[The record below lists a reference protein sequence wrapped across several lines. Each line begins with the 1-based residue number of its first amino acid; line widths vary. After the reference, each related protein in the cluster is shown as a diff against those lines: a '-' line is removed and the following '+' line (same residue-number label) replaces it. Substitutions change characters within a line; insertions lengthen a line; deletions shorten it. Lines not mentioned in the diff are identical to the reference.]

1 MNEEKVITSSDV
13 FTLRRSGDIER
24 AYKMAQTL
32 MENPNHSEWDIRAFA
47 WCAIDLIKRAKQNN
61 QLEDVEKYITELKK
75 LEIDESDEIL
85 FKHIQYLLGGGSPVL
100 KELAVIKELKESGK
114 LKESAQKA
122 KILYDKFP
130 QEISV
135 KRAYGWALY
144 RLLFVKAKEETINFK
159 YIQFYLDE
167 IFSLGISN
175 ETLFMRCVWGS
186 IVSIEDIEKQI
197 NLYQYALDTDF
208 SCFEKS
214 DYEPKSYKG
223 KDEKYHEWP
232 SLIIRI
238 LKKSLDSLDKK
249 VDKETIITLCNLVEE
264 KMSYLDENQ
273 IFLKWSVAK
282 SYMLVNELSKAQYF
296 ILDLLQI
303 KPREFWLWNG
313 LAETIVDDSK
323 LSLACYCKSL
333 LCQRDLKFNGRGK
346 IGVIKEL
353 IKLEKYDAA
362 SAEIQE
368 LVAYKMDHEQK
379 LDDVLKGYLEAAWY
393 IHDSNKNSTNFYNE
407 NSKPTLELLYKDIP
421 WYEGIVGNS
430 YTNDFGKMVSLNI
443 VKTKSD
449 NPVEIRVK
457 KAILNG
463 ISDKKGTPIRAKIKW
478 SSHSRG
484 EVLIIEQID
493 SDVALLS
500 KSGLVNHIIEH
511 THQAYVVVSGDVSI
525 VCTYDE
531 DNPLKVMDVISVIYS
546 TYERKDGSIGTN
558 VISWHKVDQAP
569 PSSLVMTFENIVNVV
584 GTVAFTYET
593 NVFINNRFVEQY
605 KLISGDV
612 VSGTAIRSFNPKK
625 REWGWRAIRIQSVEQ
640 DGYKKSPEYTHGDF
654 Y

>member
-13 FTLRRSGDIER
+13 FTLRRSGDIDQ

-32 MENPNHSEWDIRAFA
+32 MENPNRSEWDIRAFA
-47 WCAIDLIKRAKQNN
+47 WCTIDLIKRAKQNN

-85 FKHIQYLLGGGSPVL
+85 FKHIQYLLGEGSPVL
-100 KELAVIKELKESGK
+100 KELAVIKALKESGK

-122 KILYDKFP
+122 KTLYDKFP
-130 QEISV
+130 QEVSV

-144 RLLFVKAKEETINFK
+144 RLLFVKAKEETINFR

-175 ETLFMRCVWGS
+175 EALFMRCVWGS

-208 SCFEKS
+208 SCFERA

-249 VDKETIITLCNLVEE
+249 VNKETIIALCNLAEE

-303 KPREFWLWNG
+303 KPKEFWLWNG

-323 LSLACYCKSL
+323 LRLADRKS
-333 LCQRDLKFNGRGK
+333 
-346 IGVIKEL
+346 
-353 IKLEKYDAA
+353 
-362 SAEIQE
+362 
-368 LVAYKMDHEQK
+368 
-379 LDDVLKGYLEAAWY
+379 
-393 IHDSNKNSTNFYNE
+393 
-407 NSKPTLELLYKDIP
+407 
-421 WYEGIVGNS
+421 
-430 YTNDFGKMVSLNI
+430 
-443 VKTKSD
+443 
-449 NPVEIRVK
+449 
-457 KAILNG
+457 
-463 ISDKKGTPIRAKIKW
+463 
-478 SSHSRG
+478 
-484 EVLIIEQID
+484 
-493 SDVALLS
+493 
-500 KSGLVNHIIEH
+500 
-511 THQAYVVVSGDVSI
+511 VV
-525 VCTYDE
+525 
-531 DNPLKVMDVISVIYS
+531 
-546 TYERKDGSIGTN
+546 
-558 VISWHKVDQAP
+558 
-569 PSSLVMTFENIVNVV
+569 
-584 GTVAFTYET
+584 
-593 NVFINNRFVEQY
+593 
-605 KLISGDV
+605 
-612 VSGTAIRSFNPKK
+612 
-625 REWGWRAIRIQSVEQ
+625 
-640 DGYKKSPEYTHGDF
+640 
-654 Y
+654 